1 MTGNWLLGMT
11 KRALG
16 MTKRGVGLGMTKSGE
31 DSDVDGQAILWLRRH
46 LHDRSDLDRARPR
59 GRNACRDR
67 GRLIQV
73 LRVDDVVAAELLA
86 RLREGAVGR
95 QGFAVAD
102 PDGRRGRDRL
112 EGVAGEVFPAL
123 LDALGEGTVL
133 LVDGALVLLV
143 EGLPVHLT
151 VVNQKHVSHRSLLS
165 SPSCRTGG
173 PRNDA
178 RWVPFLSGETAPA
191 QKFLSDPGGSADPGL
206 RGGLQQVFLAKYHD
220 GPAAPRQGGVE
231 ELT

>member
-1 MTGNWLLGMT
+1 MVSILIGQPGERNSPGEPGRIPTLSPVIRVPGLPVIPSEARDLLSCRTNRACRSRSLVAPLLGMTGNWLLGMP

-31 DSDVDGQAILWLRRH
+31 DSDVDGQAILWLRWH

-59 GRNACRDR
+59 GRNAPRDR
-67 GRLIQV
+67 GRLVQV

-112 EGVAGEVFPAL
+112 EGVAGQVFPAL
-123 LDALGEGTVL
+123 LDARGEGAVL

-151 VVNQKHVSHRSLLS
+151 VVNQKHVSHRS
-165 SPSCRTGG
+165 
-173 PRNDA
+173 
-178 RWVPFLSGETAPA
+178 
-191 QKFLSDPGGSADPGL
+191 
-206 RGGLQQVFLAKYHD
+206 
-220 GPAAPRQGGVE
+220 
-231 ELT
+231 